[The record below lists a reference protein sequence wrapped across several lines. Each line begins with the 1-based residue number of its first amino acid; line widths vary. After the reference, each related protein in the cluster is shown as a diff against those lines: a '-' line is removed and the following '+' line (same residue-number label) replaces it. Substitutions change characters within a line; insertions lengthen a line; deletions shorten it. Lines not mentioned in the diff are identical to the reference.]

1 MTESAKAKTAKT
13 AKPAGDLREMTEQG
27 LEQAKVAY
35 DQFKHQAEDA
45 VHLLDDSTDAL
56 KSGATEFNVK
66 AIEYVQGNINAG
78 FEFVRKMA
86 AVKDVNE
93 LVELQSSFAR
103 DQFAAYSNQV
113 KELGEISAKVA
124 ERTSRPLA
132 DGIKKSFD
140 QVKSA

>member
-1 MTESAKAKTAKT
+1 MADTAKSKTAKIT
-13 AKPAGDLREMTEQG
+13 PDLREMTEQG
-27 LEQAKVAY
+27 LEQAKVAF

-45 VHLLDDSTDAL
+45 KHLLDDSSSAFQ
-56 KSGATEFNVK
+56 SGATELNTK

-93 LVELQSSFAR
+93 FVELQSAFAR
-103 DQFAAYSNQV
+103 DQFAAYTAQV
-113 KELGEISAKVA
+113 QELSEISAKVA
-124 ERTSRPLA
+124 ERTSRPLT

-140 QVKSA
+140 PAKKS

>member
-1 MTESAKAKTAKT
+1 MTDTAKAKTAKT
-13 AKPAGDLREMTEQG
+13 AKPAADLQEMTEQG

-35 DQFKHQAEDA
+35 DQFKHQAEDV
-45 VHLLDDSTDAL
+45 VHLFDDSSDAL
-56 KSGATEFNVK
+56 KTGATEFNSK

-93 LVELQSSFAR
+93 LVELQSTFAR
-103 DQFAAYSNQV
+103 QQFDAYTAQV
-113 KELGEISAKVA
+113 KELSEISTKVA
-124 ERTSRPLA
+124 ERTSKPIA

-140 QVKSA
+140 QANRT